1 MGRPDRRSGSP
12 SAVASP
18 APAGLSGLVAPP
30 PPPLSVRRQRRPVLI
45 GLAVALIA
53 VGALGAG
60 AFVVSA
66 GQKVAV
72 LALAQPVARGQVIE
86 RADLVTANVAVDPAL
101 TPVPAEQL
109 AEVVGRRA
117 ALDLARGSLLTREG
131 VTDAPRPGAGQSLV
145 GVALQPGQL
154 PSERLLPGD
163 QVRLVVTSAEG
174 ARDGAGLV
182 SATEAEV
189 VSVTGPDEAGLTTVD
204 VLTSA
209 AEGPTLAARVATGR
223 VVLVLDSRARP

>member
-1 MGRPDRRSGSP
+1 MSRPDRRSGAA

-18 APAGLSGLVAPP
+18 TTAGLSGLVSPP
-30 PPPLSVRRQRRPVLI
+30 PVSVRRQRRPVLI
-45 GLAVALIA
+45 GLAVALI
-53 VGALGAG
+53 VIGALGAG

-72 LALAQPVARGQVIE
+72 LAVAQPVARGQVIE

-101 TPVPAEQL
+101 SPVPAGQL
-109 AEVVGRRA
+109 EDIVGQRA

-131 VTDAPRPGAGQSLV
+131 VTDAPRPGPGQSLV

-154 PSERLLPGD
+154 PAEPLLPGD
-163 QVRLVVTSAEG
+163 RVRLVVSGE
-174 ARDGAGLV
+174 DAGDAPGSV
-182 SATEAEV
+182 SVTEAEV
-189 VSVTGPDEAGLTTVD
+189 VSVTGPDEAGVTTVD
-204 VLTSA
+204 VVTSV
-209 AEGPTLAARVATGR
+209 AEGPPLAARVATGR

>member
-1 MGRPDRRSGSP
+1 MSRSDRRSGSA
-12 SAVASP
+12 SAVVSP
-18 APAGLSGLVAPP
+18 SPAGLSGLVPP
-30 PPPLSVRRQRRPVLI
+30 PSVSVRRQRRPVLI
-45 GLAVALIA
+45 GLAVALI
-53 VGALGAG
+53 VIGALGAG

-72 LALAQPVARGQVIE
+72 LALAQPVERGQVIE
-86 RADLVTANVAVDPAL
+86 RADLVTANVAADPAL
-101 TPVPAEQL
+101 SPVPAARL
-109 AEVVGRRA
+109 AEVVGQRA

-145 GVALQPGQL
+145 GVGLQPGQL
-154 PSERLLPGD
+154 PNERLLPGD
-163 QVRLVVTSAEG
+163 RVRLVVSSEG
-174 ARDGAGLV
+174 AGEVSV

-189 VSVTGPDEAGLTTVD
+189 VSVTGPDEAGMTTVD
-204 VLTSA
+204 VLTTV